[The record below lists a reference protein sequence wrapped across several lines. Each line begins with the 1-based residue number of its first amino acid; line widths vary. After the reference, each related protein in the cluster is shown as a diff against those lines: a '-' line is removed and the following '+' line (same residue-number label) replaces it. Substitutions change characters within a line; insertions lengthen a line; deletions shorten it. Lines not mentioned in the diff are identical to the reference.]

1 MPSAQIIFLHGFLG
15 GPEDWT
21 PIIAQL
27 PCEVRC
33 DTLDLNASDPLVHA
47 KTNLEKQTEPFFLVG
62 YSMGGRIAWRISPYF
77 YPLLRG
83 LILVGA
89 HPGLAT
95 KEEKKMRWE
104 SDQQWIALLEKGD
117 MAAFLQRW
125 YAQPLFETMRK
136 KDELISKRNQRDPR
150 ILIDMMKSMCL
161 AHQPKLE
168 VFSPTLFLH
177 GAEDL
182 KYANIYSEMPCVEAI
197 ADAGHAAH
205 SDNPR
210 AVSDA
215 IRRFVEK
222 HS

>member
-1 MPSAQIIFLHGFLG
+1 MPRPFLKNRQSRFSRRLFDGRTHRLADIALYLSLAARLDSLRRTSWLG
-15 GPEDWT
+15 
-21 PIIAQL
+21 
-27 PCEVRC
+27 
-33 DTLDLNASDPLVHA
+33 
-47 KTNLEKQTEPFFLVG
+47 
-62 YSMGGRIAWRISPYF
+62 
-77 YPLLRG
+77 
-83 LILVGA
+83 
-89 HPGLAT
+89 T
-95 KEEKKMRWE
+95 KEEKKSRWE
-104 SDQQWIALLEKGD
+104 ADQKWIALLEKDGI
-117 MAAFLQRW
+117 AAFLQTW

-136 KDELISKRNQRDPR
+136 KDELISKRSQRDPR

-182 KYANIYSEMPCVEAI
+182 KYANIYSEMPCVEAV

-215 IRRFVEK
+215 IRRFVEQ